1 MNEHSLA
8 VLEFDHFLDLVSA
21 YAVSEPGRE
30 QVRGIQPRETE
41 AEIDGSRRLYADAL
55 ALRRKDVAL
64 PPARFI
70 SPDEA
75 LARAAPDDAVLDEE
89 TLLAVREV
97 LEAARGLRQFLSE
110 ERCLDSPALQELAHR
125 IEPCVDLCR
134 AIDAV
139 FKDREPKV
147 LDTASERLHGIRR
160 AMEALERQIQ
170 AQLERMLRDPAV
182 AEALQEDFITTRH
195 GRSVLPVRRELRS
208 RLKGIVHDQ
217 SNSGGTLFVE
227 PEAVVEPANQLEV
240 LRLDERDEVRRI
252 LGALTDT
259 VRGEI
264 PAIRTDAD
272 LLCLYD
278 MAYAVSAWARDQN
291 CIFAPIGDRLRL
303 IAARHP
309 LLLHRLAQDGRSES
323 LVPLDLELPDDR
335 NVVVITGSNTG
346 GKTVALKTAGLLTLL
361 TQAGLPIPAAEG
373 TEIRFFHDVLADIGD
388 EQSIEQSLSTF
399 GAHLE
404 RVVATLA
411 AARTAPT
418 LVLLDELG
426 AGTDPVEGGALACA
440 ILDALSGTDGL
451 TVATTHLGAVKRFV
465 HVHPR
470 TTNAAMRFNVETLR
484 PQYRLVMGQAGAS
497 YALTIAERF
506 GLPAEILATARGM
519 LSEGDLRLESLLHA
533 LDAKHIRMD
542 RDRQDLERLRD
553 EALQDRDRAKRDYE
567 RVSLELE
574 SVRSQRKSVI
584 RDAQNQAATL
594 VDGTRREVEN
604 ILSEAR
610 RQPDR
615 DKARGLRQRIE
626 TRAQELTTALEQN
639 RGTPLRPFSQG
650 ELKVGDRVWVEFVKD
665 HGTVAA
671 LADDG
676 RRATVEIGRVRFD
689 LARQDLGRPR
699 PGATAPA
706 PPSEPKG
713 RVQDSVKRRAVPTE
727 LNLVGQRVEEAVAHL
742 ASYLDAAMLASLPQ
756 VRIVHGYGT
765 GALRKAVHTC
775 LAKAG
780 VESFRL
786 GVETEDPGGAGV
798 TIVTL

>member
-8 VLEFDHFLDLVSA
+8 VLEFDRFLDVLSR
-21 YAVSEPGRE
+21 YAVSEPGRD
-30 QVRGIQPRETE
+30 QVRATRPHKTE
-41 AEIDGSRRLYADAL
+41 AAAEGARRLYAEAL
-55 ALRRKDVAL
+55 GLRRKGVAL
-64 PPARFI
+64 SAARFA
-70 SPDEA
+70 SPEEA
-75 LARAAPDDAVLDEE
+75 LARAAPDDAVLDAEA
-89 TLLAVREV
+89 LLIVREI
-97 LEAARGLRQFLSE
+97 LETASSIRQFLAE
-110 ERCLDSPALQELAHR
+110 ERCGDFPAMQELAR
-125 IEPCVDLCR
+125 EIEPCVALCR
-134 AIDAV
+134 AVDRV
-139 FKDREPKV
+139 FKRPDPRI
-147 LDTASERLHGIRR
+147 LDTASERLHDIRR
-160 AMEALERQIQ
+160 AMETLERQIQ
-170 AQLERMLRDPAV
+170 TQLERLLRDPAL
-182 AEALQEDFITTRH
+182 AEALQEDFITTRN
-195 GRSVLPVRRELRS
+195 GRSVVPIRREQRG

-227 PEAVVEPANQLEV
+227 PEIVVEPANRLEL
-240 LRLDERDEVRRI
+240 LRLDERDETHRI
-252 LGALTDT
+252 LAALTAS
-259 VRGEI
+259 VRAEL
-264 PAIRTDAD
+264 PAIRRDFD

-278 MAYAVSAWARDQN
+278 MAFAVSAWALEQD
-291 CIFAPIGDRLRL
+291 CLCAPVGPRLRL
-303 IAARHP
+303 VAARHP
-309 LLLHRLAQDGRSES
+309 LLQHRLMKEGRSDA
-323 LVPLDLELPDDR
+323 LVPLDLALPDDR

-346 GKTVALKTAGLLTLL
+346 GKTVSLKTAGLLTLL
-361 TQAGLPIPAAEG
+361 AQAGLPIPAAEG

-411 AARTAPT
+411 AARQAPT

-440 ILDALSGTDGL
+440 ILDALSATDGL

-470 TTNAAMRFNVETLR
+470 MTNAAMRFDVETLR

-506 GLPAEILATARGM
+506 GLPAEILATARGL

-542 RDRQDLERLRD
+542 RDRQELERLRD
-553 EALQDRDRAKRDYE
+553 EALKDRDHAKRDYE

-574 SVRSQRKSVI
+574 SLRSQRKSVL
-584 RDAQNQAATL
+584 REAHSQAATL
-594 VDGTRREVEN
+594 VDGTRREVEH

-615 DKARGLRQRIE
+615 DKARNLRQRIE
-626 TRAQELTTALEQN
+626 HRAQELTTAGEQH
-639 RGTPLRPFSQG
+639 RGTPVRPFSEG
-650 ELKVGDRVWVEFVKD
+650 ELKVGDRVWVEFFKD
-665 HGTVAA
+665 HGTVVA
-671 LADDG
+671 LAEDG

-699 PGATAPA
+699 PGAAAPA
-706 PPSEPKG
+706 PQIENKG
-713 RVQDSVKRRAVPTE
+713 RVQDSVKRRTVPTE
-727 LNLVGQRVEEAVAHL
+727 LNLVGQRVEEAMAHL
-742 ASYLDAAMLASLPQ
+742 ESYLDAAMLASLPQ

-765 GALRKAVHTC
+765 GALRKAVHAC

-780 VESFRL
+780 VKSFRL